1 MRGMAP
7 PTRTGNALMRGFT
20 YIGLLLMI
28 AIAGI
33 GLSTVGISWQ
43 YRIRSEKEAQLLFVG
58 DQFRRAFDSYYE
70 SAPDGAKVYP
80 QKLEDLL
87 LDKRFPKVK
96 RHLRKLY
103 PDPMTGSTQWGL
115 VRAGGRIVGI
125 YSLDKGRPIKKAGFK
140 EQYLRFASA
149 SSYQSW
155 KFGVD
160 SGSGGTAGNS
170 KDSQKDTKTDKQ
182 TSKDKTTTVS
192 PSTQTSTTAT
202 EQNTNFNVRLND

>member
-1 MRGMAP
+1 MQI
-7 PTRTGNALMRGFT
+7 GNARMRGFT

-58 DQFRRAFDSYYE
+58 DQFRRAFDNYYD
-70 SAPDGAKVYP
+70 SAQDGAKVYP
-80 QKLEDLL
+80 QKLEELL

-115 VRAGGRIVGI
+115 VREGGRIVGI

-140 EQYLRFASA
+140 ERYQKFASA

-155 KFGVD
+155 KFGIDAV
-160 SGSGGTAGNS
+160 GGGLASNS
-170 KDSQKDTKTDKQ
+170 KDTKTDKQ
-182 TSKDKTTTVS
+182 TSKDTTTS
-192 PSTQTSTTAT
+192 PSTQTGTSTT